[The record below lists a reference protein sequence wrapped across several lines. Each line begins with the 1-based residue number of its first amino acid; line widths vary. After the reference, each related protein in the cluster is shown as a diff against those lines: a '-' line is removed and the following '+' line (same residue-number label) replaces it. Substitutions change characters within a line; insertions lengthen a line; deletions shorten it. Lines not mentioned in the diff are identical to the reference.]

1 MGNTCSA
8 GLQQNML
15 TEPSSHKLHPAPQG
29 PRGTFCT
36 APRVWDTADMLCGN
50 NPNGEEKRD
59 QGKQPRLRHRK
70 SSLPVTHK
78 LHTGLVQVDGLPQGL
93 SSCSYLSQLT
103 RQVLHQGQELSP
115 DIVALALR
123 EGKG

>member
-1 MGNTCSA
+1 MVQGVHC
-8 GLQQNML
+8 
-15 TEPSSHKLHPAPQG
+15 APL
-29 PRGTFCT
+29 P
-36 APRVWDTADMLCGN
+36 WDTADMLCGN
-50 NPNGEEKRD
+50 NLSGEEKRD

-78 LHTGLVQVDGLPQGL
+78 LHTGLVQVYGLPQGL